1 MFLEEFDEVFRCTV
15 NDFKPSVCKSYPFQ
29 IKKGKLIQMS
39 EKMCPVEWN
48 TKEFEAMMSIHLKKD
63 EEEWRFYDKLI
74 LEWNSKNKIKKPLS
88 EFLKFMMQKVSLEI
102 TKS

>member
-1 MFLEEFDEVFRCTV
+1 
-15 NDFKPSVCKSYPFQ
+15 
-29 IKKGKLIQMS
+29 
-39 EKMCPVEWN
+39 
-48 TKEFEAMMSIHLKKD
+48 MMSIHLKKD